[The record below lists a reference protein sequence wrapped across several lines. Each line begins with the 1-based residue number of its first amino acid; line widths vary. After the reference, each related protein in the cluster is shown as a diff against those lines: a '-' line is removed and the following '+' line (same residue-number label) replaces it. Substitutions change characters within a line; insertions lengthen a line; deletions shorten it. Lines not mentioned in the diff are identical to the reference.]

1 MQKIVFFFP
10 FFLQMFFYSLIPL
23 PVTNWASDK
32 EKFIPNYSVEI
43 IIFFILWSVEIIIF
57 FILWSQHPYYD
68 FNIHIMISTSNFSK
82 LWSQQQISP
91 NYDLNSVCVCTNT
104 IFFKTKTKTYY
115 FSHLHS
121 LEFHLLTTLDHHRQ
135 RSDHHH
141 REPVVAFF
149 QPVCG
154 CQCVLE
160 GPEVTPGYIS
170 LQM

>member
-1 MQKIVFFFP
+1 M
-10 FFLQMFFYSLIPL
+10 PL
-23 PVTNWASDK
+23 PVTNWASDE
-32 EKFIPNYSVEI
+32 EKLIPNYSVEI

-91 NYDLNSVCVCTNT
+91 NYDLNSVCVRTNT

-121 LEFHLLTTLDHHRQ
+121 LEFHL
-135 RSDHHH
+135 
-141 REPVVAFF
+141 FF
-149 QPVCG
+149 ALIVPFKNIRMWVFWLYLVENTNTDSSTCRG
-154 CQCVLE
+154 IKRKVWS
-160 GPEVTPGYIS
+160 GGIGI
-170 LQM
+170 